1 MTGMTTPALAPPAV
15 DVCVHG
21 AGAVGASLALALSRR
36 GLRVTLVSAPAAAAG
51 PDVRAYA
58 LNAAAIGLLTEL
70 KVWDALPAEA
80 RTPVHEMRVAGDQG
94 GALDFTAWQQCVS
107 QLAWIVDAAEL
118 ERCLNEALRYAPH
131 VERAERP
138 VAAALQ
144 AICEGRQSSSRE
156 ALGVRYERQPYHHSA
171 IAARLTATQPHAG
184 IAWQWFRSPDVLAL
198 LPFDRPEAGCS
209 YGLVWSLPEAQA
221 QQWRD
226 APQAEFEDALQAAIG
241 DAGARIG
248 TLQLASERAVWPL
261 FTAQAEPWCGP
272 GWVLLGDAAHAV
284 HPLAGQGLN
293 LGLGD
298 VVALTRV
305 LTEARRDTP
314 WRSAGDVRLLRRYAR
329 ERAVPTWA
337 MNGVVD
343 GLWQLFS
350 RPQAPLAE
358 LRNRGLSLLNQA
370 GPVKRWLARQAF
382 DA

>member
-1 MTGMTTPALAPPAV
+1 MTNSVLAHPSV
-15 DVCVHG
+15 DVCVQG
-21 AGAVGASLALALSRR
+21 AGAVGACLALALSRR
-36 GLRVTLVSAPAAAAG
+36 GFRVTLVNGPARPEG

-58 LNAAAIGLLTEL
+58 LNAAAVALLSEL
-70 KVWDALPAEA
+70 KVWDALPTPA

-94 GALDFTAWQQCVS
+94 GSLEFTAWQQCVS

-118 ERCLNEALRYAPH
+118 DRCLGEALRYAPH
-131 VERAERP
+131 VERTDSP

-144 AICEGRQSSSRE
+144 AVCEGKQSSTRD

-184 IAWQWFRSPDVLAL
+184 TAWQWFRSPDVLAL
-198 LPFDRPEAGCS
+198 LPFDRPEPGCS

-221 QQWRD
+221 LQWRD

-241 DAGARIG
+241 EAGARIG

-298 VVALTRV
+298 VVTLTRV
-305 LTEARRDTP
+305 LTEARRDMP
-314 WRSAGDVRLLRRYAR
+314 WRGAGDARLLRRYAR

-337 MNGVVD
+337 MNGMVD

-358 LRNRGLSLLNQA
+358 LRNRGLSLVNQL